1 MHRELEATIRKQ
13 EDLFNPQQA
22 LEIDDFLAVEELYRK
37 ACEHPSQKNFIP
49 IQLQLFFFD
58 AFEKYSES
66 NLTIEDMQKLLFTIK
81 EKIEGIL
88 DSLKEEEW

>member
-1 MHRELEATIRKQ
+1 MNSELEAIIHQQ

-22 LEIDDFLAVEELYRK
+22 LELNSFLTIEELYRK
-37 ACEHPSQKNFIP
+37 ACNHPSWRAYLPMQ
-49 IQLQLFFFD
+49 IQRTLFEEM
-58 AFEKYSES
+58 EKYDNSDH
-66 NLTIEDMQKLLFTIK
+66 TYQDIQKFLFTIK